1 MSKLTGHCLCR
12 AIAFSVSGAPSDVVY
27 CHCES
32 CRRATSSPTTTF
44 LITRKADFR
53 YTQGAPLLYESSP
66 GVRRS
71 FCGACGSPLAYETDR
86 RPDDIDLY
94 VCSLDDPSALAPQA
108 HVHAAE
114 QLPWFE
120 TLDNLPRH
128 GEASRDTAPILIG
141 PRPIPS

>member
-12 AIAFSVSGAPSDVVY
+12 AVEFSVSGAPSEIVH

-32 CRRATSSPTTTF
+32 CRRATSSPMTTF
-44 LITRKADFR
+44 LIVQKSGFQYTR
-53 YTQGAPLLYESSP
+53 GAPRVYESSA

-94 VCSLDDPSALAPQA
+94 VCSLDDPSAFAPEA
-108 HVHAAE
+108 HVHVAE

-120 TLDNLPRH
+120 ILDQLPRH
-128 GEASRDTAPILIG
+128 ELGSREAPPLRIG
-141 PRPIPS
+141 PRPIPC